1 MREVYKN
8 PMLYYLLIPVLVGL
22 WPLLVWG
29 MYLPRAEQSREI
41 EAGLCVEGQT
51 RAIGILVL
59 DPGRLIPPGGK
70 GREITTPFDYGS
82 AVARAANLCQI
93 PPSNCPFNSTG
104 RMISGGKERQDA
116 RVELKSVGIVQAA
129 KFLWTMQSMWA
140 TLQCEDIKLTKNK
153 GTPDQWNVDLRF
165 VYYY

>member
-29 MYLPRAEQSREI
+29 VYLPRAGQSREI
-41 EAGLCVEGQT
+41 EGGLCVEGQA
-51 RAIGILVL
+51 RVIDILQL
-59 DPGRLIPPGGK
+59 DPDRTIVQTK
-70 GREITTPFDYGS
+70 GQIVAPFDYGS
-82 AVARAANLCQI
+82 AVTRVANLCKI
-93 PPSNCPFNSTG
+93 PPSNYPFTIQ
-104 RMISGGKERQDA
+104 RLMISGGKKRQDA

-129 KFLWTMQSMWA
+129 KFLWTIQSMWA

-153 GTPDQWNVDLRF
+153 GTPDQWNVDFRF
-165 VYYY
+165 IYYY

>member
-29 MYLPRAEQSREI
+29 VYLPRAEHSRET

-51 RAIGILVL
+51 CIMDILRL
-59 DPGRLIPPGGK
+59 DQDRLTPPDSK
-70 GREITTPFDYGS
+70 SQIAASFDYAS
-82 AVARAANLCQI
+82 AVTRVANLCKI
-93 PPSNCPFNSTG
+93 PSSNCPYNIDG
-104 RMISGGKERQDA
+104 QIVSGGKKRQDA
-116 RVELKSVGIVQAA
+116 RVELKNVGIIQAA
-129 KFLWTMQSMWA
+129 RFLWTMQSMWV
-140 TLQCEDIKLTKNK
+140 TLQCEDVKLTKNK
-153 GTPDQWNVDLRF
+153 GTPDQWNVEFRF

>member
-8 PMLYYLLIPVLVGL
+8 PVLYYLLIPVLVAL

-29 MYLPRAEQSREI
+29 VYLPRAEDSRET
-41 EAGLCVEGQT
+41 EVGLCVEGQT
-51 RAIGILVL
+51 RAVEILFL
-59 DPGRLIPPGGK
+59 DPDRLNPPGGK
-70 GREITTPFDYGS
+70 GPITTPFDYGS
-82 AVARAANLCQI
+82 AVTRAANLCQI
-93 PPSNCPFNSTG
+93 PPNSCPLSSTDT
-104 RMISGGKERQDA
+104 MVSGGKKRQDA

-140 TLQCEDIKLTKNK
+140 TLQCEDVKLTKKK
-153 GTPDQWNVDLRF
+153 GTPNQWDVDFRF

>member
-29 MYLPRAEQSREI
+29 VYLPRAENDREI
-41 EAGLCVEGQT
+41 EGGLCVEGQA
-51 RAIGILVL
+51 RVIDILQL
-59 DPGRLIPPGGK
+59 DPDRPNIKPASGQ
-70 GREITTPFDYGS
+70 ITALFDYGS
-82 AVARAANLCQI
+82 AVVRGANLCKI
-93 PPSNCPFNSTG
+93 PPSNCPYHIDAQ
-104 RMISGGKERQDA
+104 MVSGGKKRQDA

-140 TLQCEDIKLTKNK
+140 TLQCEDVKLTKNK
-153 GTPDQWNVDLRF
+153 GIPDQWNVSFRF
-165 VYYY
+165 IYYY